1 MKIAQ
6 YTLFSAEGTQIA
18 ESLDCN
24 ISKTLRSVRSPEIT
38 MCMNGGPNPAIRFG
52 NIARIATMN
61 LS

>member
-1 MKIAQ
+1 MKIAH

-18 ESLDCN
+18 ESLDLH
-24 ISKTLRSVRSPEIT
+24 ISKTLRSVRIPEIT
-38 MCMNGGPNPAIRFG
+38 MCTNGGPNPAIRFG